1 MTIAMGE
8 THIHTHTHSQMYSWE
23 CKIQKRIQME
33 MKTMLEAKTK
43 RKLATMT
50 KWKQQTIVGVCV
62 CTIYAIR
69 YTIYDTHTCSWLT
82 KDVSFTMFDW
92 WKINDFFAVAP
103 FGTVAPFLSQVKVLH
118 AVRLNERLTF
128 KTFRLRQR
136 PNQFGIYPKMA
147 RRNYHKWLQMVYR
160 AIYHSR
166 TIISQHDRSQS
177 NWFQI
182 KRKPLIYNFIPNVDL
197 FLSLPHIA
205 RLLGPSPVQVNLVM
219 HRASFESQMQ
229 LHKFIKCLG
238 ALHLVN
244 RIRFWNAAA

>member
-1 MTIAMGE
+1 MTRNQANE
-8 THIHTHTHSQMYSWE
+8 WQLQWERHTHTCTKIYSWE

-50 KWKQQTIVGVCV
+50 KWKQHTIVCV

-82 KDVSFTMFDW
+82 KDVSFTIFDW
-92 WKINDFFAVAP
+92 WKINDFFAVSP

-136 PNQFGIYPKMA
+136 PNQFGICPKMA

-166 TIISQHDRSQS
+166 TIISQHDRIQS

-182 KRKPLIYNFIPNVDL
+182 K
-197 FLSLPHIA
+197 
-205 RLLGPSPVQVNLVM
+205 NL
-219 HRASFESQMQ
+219 
-229 LHKFIKCLG
+229 
-238 ALHLVN
+238 
-244 RIRFWNAAA
+244 